1 MKYGLTEETYNKIKK
16 VIESNNKYI
25 FKLFGSRARGD
36 YKKNSDI
43 DIAVFK
49 NVPEKDE
56 FKIKNEIDEIDII
69 YKIDLVFIKDKTKP
83 ELLKSIEKEGVEF

>member
-83 ELLKSIEKEGVEF
+83 ELLKSIEKDGVEF